1 MQKTLFSILVL
12 LVCISHPSKAT
23 SFIYNVTD
31 YGVKANSGRSETAS
45 LQKII
50 DLCSTNGGGTVCIPT
65 GTYIS
70 GTLFLKNNVMLFL
83 NRGAVLRGS
92 SDLNEYPELR
102 THRKG
107 LIHAENV
114 HNTGICGS
122 GVIDANGND
131 TVFHGGAKS
140 PDRIYAANFEGCSQ
154 IDIRNVSLINA
165 SYWTLRISDCDHVQ
179 IRGITI
185 RSTSYFNND
194 GIDLDGRK
202 YYRIRLYNRLY

>member
-83 NRGAVLRGS
+83 DRGAVLRGS

-102 THRKG
+102 TIVRDLFMQKMS
-107 LIHAENV
+107 IIQV
-114 HNTGICGS
+114 FV
-122 GVIDANGND
+122 GV
-131 TVFHGGAKS
+131 
-140 PDRIYAANFEGCSQ
+140 E
-154 IDIRNVSLINA
+154 
-165 SYWTLRISDCDHVQ
+165 
-179 IRGITI
+179 
-185 RSTSYFNND
+185 
-194 GIDLDGRK
+194 
-202 YYRIRLYNRLY
+202 

>member
-83 NRGAVLRGS
+83 DRGAVLRGS
-92 SDLNEYPELR
+92 SDLNEYPELKIGR
-102 THRKG
+102 
-107 LIHAENV
+107 
-114 HNTGICGS
+114 
-122 GVIDANGND
+122 
-131 TVFHGGAKS
+131 
-140 PDRIYAANFEGCSQ
+140 
-154 IDIRNVSLINA
+154 A
-165 SYWTLRISDCDHVQ
+165 SCRERV
-179 IRGITI
+179 
-185 RSTSYFNND
+185 
-194 GIDLDGRK
+194 
-202 YYRIRLYNRLY
+202 

>member
-1 MQKTLFSILVL
+1 MF
-12 LVCISHPSKAT
+12 
-23 SFIYNVTD
+23 
-31 YGVKANSGRSETAS
+31 
-45 LQKII
+45 
-50 DLCSTNGGGTVCIPT
+50 TNGGGT
-65 GTYIS
+65 GMYTYRYLYQWNIIS
-70 GTLFLKNNVMLFL
+70 EKNNVMLFL

-154 IDIRNVSLINA
+154 
-165 SYWTLRISDCDHVQ
+165 
-179 IRGITI
+179 
-185 RSTSYFNND
+185 
-194 GIDLDGRK
+194 
-202 YYRIRLYNRLY
+202 NRYS